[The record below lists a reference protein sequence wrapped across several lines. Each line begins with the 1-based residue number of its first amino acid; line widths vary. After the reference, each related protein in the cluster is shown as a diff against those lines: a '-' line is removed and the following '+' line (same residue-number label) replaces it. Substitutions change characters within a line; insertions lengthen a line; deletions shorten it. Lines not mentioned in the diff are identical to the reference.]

1 MASSKKYLK
10 YVLELFN
17 EPNITYKY
25 MFSNIL
31 CILKIKS

>member
-17 EPNITYKY
+17 EPNKLI
-25 MFSNIL
+25 NICL
-31 CILKIKS
+31 AIFFVF